1 MVVFE
6 YFYDKMDIF
15 GPKMN
20 EMATRFD
27 LEMEDME
34 EVCLSISAS
43 VYLSVCLSV
52 CFLSVSE
59 SQICPC
65 DAISPTCPQS
75 FSQEL
80 APQPPSPDAITRS
93 LLLAISVCY
102 HARLQDR
109 EDYEEGVTAQFV
121 APLGLPGGAAQ
132 FRDEIQWYTHN
143 VTQLPSHLKPCRK
156 IS

>member
-6 YFYDKMDIF
+6 YFFDKMDIF

-20 EMATRFD
+20 EMAARINP
-27 LEMEDME
+27 EMEDIE
-34 EVCLSISAS
+34 D
-43 VYLSVCLSV
+43 
-52 CFLSVSE
+52 
-59 SQICPC
+59 P
-65 DAISPTCPQS
+65 
-75 FSQEL
+75 
-80 APQPPSPDAITRS
+80 ITRS

-132 FRDEIQWYTHN
+132 FRDEIRWCVFN
-143 VTQLPSHLKPCRK
+143 VTNHLT
-156 IS
+156 STE